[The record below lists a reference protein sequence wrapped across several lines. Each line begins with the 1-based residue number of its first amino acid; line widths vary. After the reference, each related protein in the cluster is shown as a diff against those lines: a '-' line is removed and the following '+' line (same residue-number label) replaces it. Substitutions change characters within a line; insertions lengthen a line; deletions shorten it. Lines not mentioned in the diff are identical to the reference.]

1 MFKSILLRLLPF
13 LRSQPPLA
21 QERIEH
27 ILLVGSGSRLNIERA
42 LDYAAARFPAA
53 RLALLA
59 EHNDQGTRVVHAGVA
74 ATGAYHGLG
83 TAASLRRE
91 AAAARYDLKVVL
103 WTGEGQTGL
112 KLLAFYLPA
121 RRMLLFTEGGGAF
134 TWSFDDRL
142 AIWNHVRWRMGSGRP
157 LLATLR
163 RLGWAVL
170 NPILSFVAFI
180 LLLLWH
186 AGLFVRR
193 ILGRRRRDE

>member
-1 MFKSILLRLLPF
+1 MFKSILLRFLPF

-21 QERIEH
+21 QEHIEH
-27 ILLVGSGSRLNIERA
+27 VLLVGSGSRLNIERA
-42 LDYAAARFPAA
+42 LEYAAAHFPAA

-59 EHNDQGTRVVHAGVA
+59 PRNDRGPHLDHARIDK
-74 ATGAYHGLG
+74 TIAYEGLSA
-83 TAASLRRE
+83 AASLRRE

-103 WTGEGQTGL
+103 WTGEGQMGL
-112 KLLAFYLPA
+112 KLLAFFLPA
-121 RRMLLFTEGGGAF
+121 RRMSLFTEGGAAF

-163 RLGWAVL
+163 RLGRAVL
-170 NPILSFVAFI
+170 NPLLSFVAFI

-193 ILGRRRRDE
+193 ILGRRRRSG